1 MSKNPL
7 FLRNYTCPICKT
19 SFKSHSIRSS
29 AVYVERREPDLHVIY
44 RGHSPLHYSIIVCP
58 TCEYASSNSTFNESL
73 PAEIEVPL
81 ARALNIL
88 KRDGRPDFGGE
99 RDADLALQCFRLAVR
114 TAQLKKVPPGEL
126 AGVFLGTAWVARE
139 TGQGEIESKYRK
151 EALKYYLEAYNS
163 SSEIGNLNDLQAAY
177 LIGELYRQEKNYQE
191 AVNWFNVV
199 ISNPQI
205 KSHPSIEKM
214 AREQWAL
221 SREEAQREK
230 NNCFTA

>member
-1 MSKNPL
+1 M
-7 FLRNYTCPICKT
+7 
-19 SFKSHSIRSS
+19 
-29 AVYVERREPDLHVIY
+29 IY

-58 TCEYASSNSTFNESL
+58 TCEYATSNSTFSESL
-73 PAEIEVPL
+73 HDEVEVPL
-81 ARALNIL
+81 SRALKVL
-88 KRDGRPDFGGE
+88 KEDNRPDFCGE
-99 RDADLALQCFRLAVR
+99 RDAELALQCFRLAVR

-139 TGQGEIESKYRK
+139 TGKTEIESQYRK
-151 EALKYYLEAYNS
+151 EALQYYLEAYNS
-163 SSEIGNLNDLQAAY
+163 SSQIGNLNDLQAAY
-177 LIGELYRQEKNYQE
+177 LIGELYRQEKNYPQ

-221 SREEAQREK
+221 SREEAQQEK
-230 NNCFTA
+230 G

>member
-1 MSKNPL
+1 MSNNPL
-7 FLRNYTCPICKT
+7 FLRKYTCPLCKT
-19 SFKSHSIRSS
+19 PFNSHSIRSS

-58 TCEYASSNSTFNESL
+58 TCEYAASNSTFNESL
-73 PAEIEVPL
+73 HDEVEVPL
-81 ARALNIL
+81 SRALKAL
-88 KRDGRPDFGGE
+88 KEDNRPDFSGE

-139 TGQGEIESKYRK
+139 TGEAEIESQYRK

-163 SSEIGNLNDLQAAY
+163 SSQIGNLNDLQVAY
-177 LIGELYRQEKNYQE
+177 LIGELYRQEKNYQQ

-214 AREQWAL
+214 AREQWSL
-221 SREEAQREK
+221 SREEAQQEK
-230 NNCFTA
+230 N